1 MIKLYQII
9 NDDEN
14 DKLFLVMQL
23 ADMGQL
29 MKWDEETLK
38 YQTNTI
44 IYDFIKKKIGIENLE
59 SFAEKEAISK
69 YIFREI
75 GEGVKYLHKT
85 KQISHRDIKLDNV
98 VCKSDGL
105 FRSTFF
111 WGIYLLQCNYE
122 QKFWRGGG
130 GVSLYLLQCNYE
142 KKFWRCHFIYYFY
155 FLLDENCIKLCDFT
169 TSKKFIEGQKFF
181 DIAGTA
187 GFRGFSKKENF
198 YIFFF
203 KLLN

>member
-122 QKFWRGGG
+122 
-130 GVSLYLLQCNYE
+130 